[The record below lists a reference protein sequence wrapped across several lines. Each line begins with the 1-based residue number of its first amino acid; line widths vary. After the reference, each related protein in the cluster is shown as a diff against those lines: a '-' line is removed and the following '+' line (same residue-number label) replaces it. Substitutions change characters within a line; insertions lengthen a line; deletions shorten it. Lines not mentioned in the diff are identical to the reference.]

1 MEVITTEKALLI
13 AGIILSLVFIGLR
26 LALMLKLSHVL

>member
-1 MEVITTEKALLI
+1 MGVITTEKALLI
-13 AGIILSLVFIGLR
+13 AGIILPLVFIGLR